1 MTATAPRLDPEVG
14 PDLGPG
20 SAAPRGPG
28 SSTGIWRRV
37 GNTGLQLATLVVI
50 LLLWYLAAEN
60 QWVTPLLL
68 PRPADVLDAMQAGLA
83 GGSWWEHI
91 GVTLTETG
99 LGFLIGAALGLA
111 VGALFAFVT
120 VLRTALYPYVLALMS
135 LPKIAIAPLLIVAFG
150 YDLTPKVIIATLLA
164 FFPVLTAATAGLSEV
179 DPDELNLMRAMQ
191 ASRWEELRYLRLP
204 NAMSYVF
211 PSFDV
216 ALIGAL
222 LGAVAAELVGAQAG
236 LGYLMSQGQAYGDVA
251 GMYGILIILAVIGA
265 GMHLLISV
273 VQRLLPTSVVP
284 KPRASER

>member
-1 MTATAPRLDPEVG
+1 MTVTPPLTTETGPIAP
-14 PDLGPG
+14 PD
-20 SAAPRGPG
+20 PG
-28 SSTGIWRRV
+28 SSVTGSGRGVRRRF
-37 GNTGLQLATLVVI
+37 GNVGLQLATLVII

-60 QWVTPLLL
+60 EWVTPLLL
-68 PRPADVLDAMQAGLA
+68 PRPADVLAALDEGLA

-91 GVTLTETG
+91 GITLTETG
-99 LGFLIGAALGLA
+99 LGFLIGSALGLA

-179 DPDELNLMRAMQ
+179 DPDELSLMRAMQ

-251 GMYGILIILAVIGA
+251 GMYGILIILAVVGA
-265 GMHLLISV
+265 GMHVLISV
-273 VQRLLPTSVVP
+273 IQRVLPTSVVP